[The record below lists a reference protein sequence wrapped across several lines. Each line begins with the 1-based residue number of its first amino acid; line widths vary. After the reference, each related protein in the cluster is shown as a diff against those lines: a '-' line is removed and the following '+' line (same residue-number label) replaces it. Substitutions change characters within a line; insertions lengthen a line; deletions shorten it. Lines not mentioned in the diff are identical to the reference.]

1 MNPLRYIGK
10 KPVIFLLRHGEARL
24 DGVKRFV
31 GQLDVPLT
39 GRGRKQA
46 EAWARWFSS
55 IPLVRV
61 VASDLRRT
69 RDTARII
76 AAGGELTL
84 ELDPRLREID
94 LGEWEGKSIEEV
106 KTRNPKQYALRG
118 KDLAGYHPPAGES
131 FADVQRRVVPVFI
144 RLVEKLQG
152 NLLIVSHAGVNRT
165 ILCHLLGMPLENL
178 FRLSQDY
185 GALNIIEPQEG
196 RYRLH
201 TLNLTAESLW
211 MGK

>member
-1 MNPLRYIGK
+1 M
-10 KPVIFLLRHGEARL
+10 
-24 DGVKRFV
+24 DGVRRFV

-39 GRGRKQA
+39 GKGKKQA

-55 IPLVRV
+55 VPLVRV

-69 RDTARII
+69 RDTAGII
-76 AAGGELTL
+76 AAGRGLTV
-84 ELDPRLREID
+84 EFDPELREID
-94 LGEWEGKSIEEV
+94 LGEWEGKSIEAI
-106 KTRNPKQYALRG
+106 KTGNPEQYALRG
-118 KDLAGYHPPAGES
+118 KNMADYHPPGGES
-131 FADVQRRVVPVFI
+131 FADVQGRAVPVFI
-144 RLVEKLQG
+144 RLAVKMQG